1 MQIFDF
7 GLYSL
12 NDIKHLDVSCSNGTV
27 DMNQTELVQ
36 DLKRVLAGH
45 PMLAEGSIM
54 IGKVDPDT
62 EKELQALIV
71 KYKHVDI
78 PQLKALPSYFAK
90 TIGVGRYYA
99 VTLNRSLDI
108 NETLALCNQIHSIE
122 SGVSL
127 EELMQRDHDLLGE
140 VITHYNIHANDGRHR
155 IQIGPKERAGR
166 VCRYCNKKV
175 GEVTFNKVAHTIS
188 EGLGNKHIITNDE
201 CDECNEYFGKYVEPD
216 LIEYLDPFRVFFG
229 VQGKKGVIHHK
240 YGENYEIIREDDGA
254 LKINITLT
262 DEEIAAGKAEN
273 LKDVQLK
280 GHQPLL
286 PQNVYKSLVK
296 YALGILPPEMMAAF
310 QNTLQW
316 LRFEKKVDRLPIM
329 RLESGA
335 HYKERP
341 AVVTMIRKDDDES
354 LPYAVAELQI
364 MNFKFLYIIP
374 MCDERDEKFLGEGYW
389 DRFLDCFKMYRKRNW
404 EKIDFSSIIPIQLRA
419 HPRFTPKGEQNK

>member
-12 NDIKHLDVSCSNGTV
+12 NDIKHLDVSCSNDTV
-27 DMNQTELVQ
+27 DLNQTELVQ

-54 IGKVDPDT
+54 IGIVDPDT

-71 KYKHVDI
+71 KYKDVDI

-140 VITHYNIHANDGRHR
+140 VITHYNIHANDGSHR
-155 IQIGPKERAGR
+155 IQIGPKERADR

-188 EGLGNKHIITNDE
+188 EGFGNKHIITNDE

-240 YGENYEIIREDDGA
+240 YGENYEIIREDDGT

-280 GHQPLL
+280 GHLPLL

-296 YALGILPPEMMAAF
+296 YALGILPPETMAAF

-364 MNFKFLYIIP
+364 MNFTFLYIIP

-389 DRFLDCFKMYRKRNW
+389 DRFLDCFKMYRKRYW
-404 EKIDFSSIIPIQLRA
+404 EKKDFSSIIPIQLTA
-419 HPRFTPKGEQNK
+419 HFRFTQKGEQNK